1 MVDPHAQHLSPKP
14 DYPEHVDDGDELI
27 ESVGIDPWAA
37 HLPGQ
42 ELVPAYLVSRFAA
55 QYRAIVDVLAEA
67 QDTSLTGMSFDEIAT
82 GLRIWVTDRTGQQTA
97 DRLLHDDVLA
107 LDPRLTSLVRW
118 GVLTRW
124 QEPARTG
131 EDFLRRRDRFQL
143 TPTAARLH
151 AFWTV
156 DATSDEDTA
165 ADLTLAPRAIHDR
178 LRSFADAVR
187 DRNFPAAAA
196 EYQQV
201 ITLHRGMAVAAR
213 SWQRS
218 LAHALSGGPDPDKQE
233 VLWRTLQSYVG
244 MWGEQVDIHTPAIEA
259 LMTGIQAQLTDSVW
273 RACVRGALAEET
285 PEQVVDTQVERW
297 IRTWASLQSWFGGAD
312 GQARR
317 LRRQLRDLVAP
328 WARNMHILLD
338 TGGALTRRGE
348 LLELAAAIER
358 ASDDETAWRI
368 WDTAIGVFPARHLL
382 IAADDAEEHTVAWA
396 AAAAAPITARYREQG
411 QRAAVGR
418 RVKPLNTSAG
428 RAAARRARTAALAQ
442 RREAEAA
449 LRARSG
455 SELADW
461 DPLSEPELR
470 MLLDLLATARAR
482 RGQSGR
488 AGVTE
493 DGRWRVELTEPT
505 VPGTIGLAAPHGRF
519 VTRNWHFTL
528 DPVDMEH
535 RGE

>member
-1 MVDPHAQHLSPKP
+1 MA
-14 DYPEHVDDGDELI
+14 DGDELF
-27 ESVGIDPWAA
+27 ESTGIDPWAA

-55 QYRAIVDVLAEA
+55 QYRAIVDVLVEA
-67 QDTSLTGMSFDEIAT
+67 QDTSLTGMSFDEITAR
-82 GLRIWVTDRTGQQTA
+82 LRMWVSEHAGKQAA
-97 DRLLHDDVLA
+97 DQLLHADSFS
-107 LDPRLTSLVRW
+107 LDNRLTSLVRW

-131 EDFLRRRDRFQL
+131 DDFLRRRDRFQL

-151 AFWTV
+151 AFWT
-156 DATSDEDTA
+156 EDLAAEEEAA

-178 LRSFADAVR
+178 LRAFADAVR

-201 ITLHRGMAVAAR
+201 ITLHHGMAVAAR

-218 LAHALSGGPDPDKQE
+218 LAHALSGGPDAEKQD

-244 MWGEQVDIHTPAIEA
+244 MWGEQVDIHTPAVAA
-259 LMTGIQAQLTDSVW
+259 LMTDTEPQLTDSVW
-273 RACVRGALAEET
+273 RACVRGALADGA
-285 PEQVVDTQVERW
+285 PDQLVDPQVQRW
-297 IRTWASLQSWFGGAD
+297 LRTWESLRSWFGGAD

-338 TGGALTRRGE
+338 TGGALTRRAE
-348 LLELAAAIER
+348 LLELAGAIES
-358 ASDDETAWRI
+358 APDDETAWHI

-382 IAADDAEEHTVAWA
+382 IAAENSEDHTTGWA
-396 AAAAAPITARYREQG
+396 DAAAAPITARYREHG

-418 RVKPLNTSAG
+418 RVKAMDTSAG

-455 SELADW
+455 TELAQW
-461 DPLSEPELR
+461 EPLSEPELGL
-470 MLLDLLATARAR
+470 LLDLLATARAR
-482 RGQSGR
+482 RGESHR
-488 AGVTE
+488 IGVTE
-493 DGRWRVELTEPT
+493 DGRWRVALAEPVVAGT
-505 VPGTIGLAAPHGRF
+505 TTLESPGGRF

-528 DPVDMEH
+528 EPVEVGH
-535 RGE
+535 GG